1 MNFRVISKYM
11 GNILMLE
18 GAFMLPAILV
28 ALIYKEY
35 SSIPAFVIT
44 IALCLAIGYVLSK
57 VKQNNRGIYA
67 KEAYVSVALGWLI
80 LSTFGCLPF
89 IISGYI
95 PNFIDAFFETVSGFT
110 TTGSSILT
118 NVELLSNSMLYWRSF
133 THWLGGM
140 GVLVFLMA
148 IVPMSNTKGGGEGLR
163 LMRAESPGPSVGKM
177 TPTLKETARVLY
189 KIYLAMT
196 VILIIVLIMTG
207 MPVFDSIV
215 TAFGT
220 AGTGGFGIKADSM
233 ASYSY
238 LTQFVVAVGM
248 MMFGVN
254 FSVYYLILI
263 KQGKLA
269 FRNEEFKVYLG
280 IITLATFII
289 FCDIAGT
296 YENLGVALLDSFF
309 SVSTI
314 ITTTGFATANFD
326 LWPQL
331 SRFLLVLI
339 MISGASAGSTGGGV
353 KVSRLMILLKSIKR
367 EIVSVIRPRQVKAVM
382 MDEKPVSEVVI
393 RNTLAYFAVYWF
405 IIIASTFMLTLIDG
419 FDSET
424 TITAVM
430 ACINNIGPGL
440 NMVGP
445 AGNFSMFSP
454 VSKIILSLNMLI
466 GRLEIWPM
474 LLLFTPSIYKNTA
487 KKS

>member
-18 GAFMLPAILV
+18 GALMLPAILV

-35 SSIPAFVIT
+35 SSIPAFLIT
-44 IALCLAIGYVLSK
+44 IALCVVVGYTLSK
-57 VKQNNRGIYA
+57 VKQSDRGIYA
-67 KEAYVSVALGWLI
+67 KEAYVSVALGWI
-80 LSTFGCLPF
+80 LLSAFGSLPF
-89 IISGYI
+89 VFSGYI
-95 PNFIDAFFETVSGFT
+95 PSFVDAFFETVSGFT
-110 TTGSSILT
+110 TTGSSILV

-177 TPTLKETARVLY
+177 TPTLKETARTLY
-189 KIYLAMT
+189 LIYLVMT
-196 VILIIVLIMTG
+196 IILIVILIFTG
-207 MPVFDSIV
+207 MPVFDSIL

-233 ASYSY
+233 ASYNY

-248 MMFGVN
+248 MLFGVN
-254 FSVYYLILI
+254 FSIYYLILL
-263 KQGKLA
+263 KETKLA
-269 FRNEEFKVYLG
+269 FSNEELKTYIA
-280 IITLATFII
+280 IITISTFII
-289 FCDIAGT
+289 FCDIAGSYT
-296 YENLGVALLDSFF
+296 NNGVALLDSFF
-309 SVSTI
+309 SVSSV

-326 LWPQL
+326 LWPQT
-331 SRFLLVLI
+331 SRFILVAI

-353 KVSRLMILLKSIKR
+353 KVSRLIILWKTIKR
-367 EIVSVIRPRQVKAVM
+367 EVVSVIRPRQVKSVM
-382 MDEKPVSEVVI
+382 MDKKPVSEVVI
-393 RNTLAYFAVYWF
+393 KNTMAYFAVYWF
-405 IIIASTFMLTLIDG
+405 IAIGSMFLITMIDG
-419 FDSET
+419 FDTET
-424 TITAVM
+424 NITAVM

-440 NMVGP
+440 SMVGP

-474 LLLFTPSIYKNTA
+474 LLLFTPSIYKNTT
-487 KKS
+487 KK